1 MQTYASDFT
10 IKLKLGAVATLQTTG
25 KLIGI
30 HKPVPKEAKTS
41 LVAPG
46 TADPVKQFYVPE
58 SLVSAGVSSFT
69 RDQLL
74 TAADCD
80 RVVAIKNQMTGETEY
95 TPIPKEALKEVAKSD
110 LPKNIM
116 NVTVHTVD
124 DIDQVMFPMK
134 DAQSYVFYPNSKDPD
149 NLTNYTLLV
158 AVLNRSDLAFASVVN
173 LQNHEGL
180 FRLQMWR
187 GRIAL
192 VRQGWPDGINEH
204 ENPSEDE
211 FKVAPIPDAVIEKAI
226 KGFTKMVEPIDPDT
240 YKDRILAEKVALK
253 TAIDKGEA
261 PVVAEAKEVSVDA
274 LSALL
279 DAFGED

>member
-1 MQTYASDFT
+1 
-10 IKLKLGAVATLQTTG
+10 
-25 KLIGI
+25 
-30 HKPVPKEAKTS
+30 
-41 LVAPG
+41 
-46 TADPVKQFYVPE
+46 
-58 SLVSAGVSSFT
+58 
-69 RDQLL
+69 
-74 TAADCD
+74 
-80 RVVAIKNQMTGETEY
+80 MTGETEY